1 MADGE
6 DGASSGPRDKALNT
20 PASGG
25 RAQGETRGR
34 LFNVQL
40 PHTALAGLCPMNHQ
54 LLLQKQK
61 TTDKM
66 PQAQTFDSFKTFQSC
81 PRSLSS
87 IQNLAILSKAFLY
100 FWNIF
105 FFFPTGLCLFPGPT
119 TPGCIKARFQN
130 FPNFGEFIDL
140 FTVPRDG
147 GRKASQRPGWSQDCQ
162 RTV

>member
-25 RAQGETRGR
+25 RAQGKPSRR

-66 PQAQTFDSFKTFQSC
+66 PQAQTFDSFKTLQSC
-81 PRSLSS
+81 PRSLSFFT
-87 IQNLAILSKAFLY
+87 LGRY
-100 FWNIF
+100 IF
-105 FFFPTGLCLFPGPT
+105 FSPTKLCLFPGPT

-130 FPNFGEFIDL
+130 FPKFGEFIDL
-140 FTVPRDG
+140 FTVPEMEG
-147 GRKASQRPGWSQDCQ
+147 GRKASQRPGCSQYCQ